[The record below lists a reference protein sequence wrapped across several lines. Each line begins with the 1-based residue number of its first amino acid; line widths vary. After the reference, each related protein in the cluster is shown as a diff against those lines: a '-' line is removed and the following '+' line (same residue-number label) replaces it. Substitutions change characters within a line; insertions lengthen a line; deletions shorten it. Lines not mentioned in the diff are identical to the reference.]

1 MNGMIHL
8 LLYYYST
15 RTYYLYFYYN
25 CHMYHYHNHIDIYIY
40 SARYRC
46 IPENSELIFVFHIFN
61 IKMMY
66 I

>member
-1 MNGMIHL
+1 MIL
-8 LLYYYST
+8 LSFNYYY
-15 RTYYLYFYYN
+15 YFYYSLLYLYS
-25 CHMYHYHNHIDIYIY
+25 CRYHNHIDIYIY

>member
-1 MNGMIHL
+1 MNDSFVIL
-8 LLYYYST
+8 LLLVYYY
-15 RTYYLYFYYN
+15 YFYYN
-25 CHMYHYHNHIDIYIY
+25 SNCHYHNHIDIYIY